1 MRNNFHVEVFD
12 KFRVFVSEAS
22 LQDIETGF
30 VYFNVDL
37 EVEYVSFANDFG
49 PMNLGSV
56 FAFCEILETKRGEHP
71 AEVLVL
77 QCRPDS
83 ISLTNIVFLV
93 GSFMIMKRGDQIDA
107 VMNALEPILS
117 KAAPY
122 RDVSLGPQNFSLY
135 VEDCWRGL
143 YKAKSLTWV
152 DFSPGSFDPEDYASL
167 DNPLNADL
175 HEIVPG
181 KLIAM
186 KGPKDLAGGGLWA
199 DVMVNGKFN
208 HRDFSPQYY
217 THILKQF
224 DVQAVVRL
232 NEPHY
237 ARDSFLAA
245 GIAVADL
252 FFDDCT
258 APPVHVVAKFLA
270 IAEALPGAL
279 AVHCKAGL
287 GRTGTLIALYM
298 MKHHG
303 FSAREAMGWL
313 RIVRP
318 GSVIG
323 EQQDFLCAREA
334 LMRRDSAPLLPGLL
348 LSGEVGLGS
357 AAVQQVIDEIVQTF
371 DARYATAIVS
381 QQALT
386 SGEVRGLDRRESTR
400 SAHFLDSVAEV
411 QAEHVWAAVERRAA
425 LRSASARALTSA
437 L

>member
-1 MRNNFHVEVFD
+1 MAGNHFQAFH
-12 KFRVFVSEAS
+12 KFCILVTDLSSIDSTKDV
-22 LQDIETGF
+22 I
-30 VYFNVDL
+30 YFNVDQ
-37 EVEYVSFANDFG
+37 EIEYVSFAQDFG
-49 PMNLGSV
+49 PMNLASV
-56 FAFCEILETKRGEHP
+56 YTFCDIVEAKRRKHP
-71 AEVLVL
+71 AESLTL
-77 QCRPDS
+77 QCKTDS
-83 ISLTNIVFLV
+83 HSITNTVFLV
-93 GSFMIMKRGDQIDA
+93 GSYMIMKRDDEMQVVIE
-107 VMNALEPILS
+107 ALQPILS
-117 KAAPY
+117 NAVPY
-122 RDVSLGPQNFSLY
+122 RDISPGPQNFSLY
-135 VEDCWRGL
+135 VQDCWRGL

-152 DFSPGSFDPEDYASL
+152 DFFPGGFNLDDYM
-167 DNPLNADL
+167 DMDCPLNADL

-186 KGPKDLAGGGLWA
+186 RGPKDLAGGGLWA

-208 HRDFSPQYY
+208 HRDFSPQHY

-334 LMRRDSAPLLPGLL
+334 LMRRDSAPLLPGKAMRTGPD
-348 LSGEVGLGS
+348 SGVE
-357 AAVQQVIDEIVQTF
+357 AVQRMIDEIVQTF
-371 DARYATAIVS
+371 DERYASAAS
-381 QQALT
+381 
-386 SGEVRGLDRRESTR
+386 SGLVLAARSSRGILRES
-400 SAHFLDSVAEV
+400 F
-411 QAEHVWAAVERRAA
+411 AARIEPS
-425 LRSASARALTSA
+425 LN
-437 L
+437 

>member
-1 MRNNFHVEVFD
+1 
-12 KFRVFVSEAS
+12 
-22 LQDIETGF
+22 
-30 VYFNVDL
+30 
-37 EVEYVSFANDFG
+37 
-49 PMNLGSV
+49 MNLASV
-56 FAFCEILETKRGEHP
+56 YTFCDIVEAKRRKHP
-71 AEVLVL
+71 AESLTL
-77 QCRPDS
+77 QCKTDS
-83 ISLTNIVFLV
+83 HSITNTVFLV
-93 GSFMIMKRGDQIDA
+93 GSYMIMKRDDEMQVVIA
-107 VMNALEPILS
+107 ALQPILS
-117 KAAPY
+117 KAVPY
-122 RDVSLGPQNFSLY
+122 RDISPGPQNFSLY
-135 VEDCWRGL
+135 VEDCWKGL
-143 YKAKSLTWV
+143 YKAKSLAWV
-152 DFSPGSFDPEDYASL
+152 DFSPGGFNLDDYM
-167 DNPLNADL
+167 DMDCPLNADL

-186 KGPKDLAGGGLWA
+186 RGPKDLAGGGLWA

-208 HRDFSPQYY
+208 RRDFSPQYY

-334 LMRRDSAPLLPGLL
+334 LMRRDSAPLLPGKAMCTGPD
-348 LSGEVGLGS
+348 SGVE
-357 AAVQQVIDEIVQTF
+357 AVQRMIDEIVQTF
-371 DARYATAIVS
+371 DERYASAVSSWIVLAARS
-381 QQALT
+381 
-386 SGEVRGLDRRESTR
+386 SRGILRES
-400 SAHFLDSVAEV
+400 SA
-411 QAEHVWAAVERRAA
+411 
-425 LRSASARALTSA
+425 ARIEPSLN
-437 L
+437 

>member
-1 MRNNFHVEVFD
+1 MAGNHFQVFH
-12 KFRVFVSEAS
+12 KFCILVTELSSIDSTNDV
-22 LQDIETGF
+22 I
-30 VYFNVDL
+30 YFNVDQ
-37 EVEYVSFANDFG
+37 EIEYVSFAQDFG
-49 PMNLGSV
+49 PMNLASV
-56 FAFCEILETKRGEHP
+56 YTFCDIVEAKRRKHP
-71 AEVLVL
+71 AESLTL
-77 QCRPDS
+77 QCKTDS
-83 ISLTNIVFLV
+83 HSITNTVFLV
-93 GSFMIMKRGDQIDA
+93 GSYMIMKRDDEMQVVIE
-107 VMNALEPILS
+107 ALQPILS
-117 KAAPY
+117 NAVPY
-122 RDVSLGPQNFSLY
+122 RDISPGPQNFSLY
-135 VEDCWRGL
+135 VEDCWKGL

-152 DFSPGSFDPEDYASL
+152 DFSPGGFNLDDYM
-167 DNPLNADL
+167 DMDCPLNADL

-186 KGPKDLAGGGLWA
+186 RGPKDLAGGGLWA

-208 HRDFSPQYY
+208 RRDFSPQYY

-237 ARDSFLAA
+237 ARESFLAA

-334 LMRRDSAPLLPGLL
+334 LMRRDSAPLLPGKAMRTGPD
-348 LSGEVGLGS
+348 SGVE
-357 AAVQQVIDEIVQTF
+357 AVQRMIDEIVQTF
-371 DARYATAIVS
+371 DERYASAVSSWIVLAARS
-381 QQALT
+381 
-386 SGEVRGLDRRESTR
+386 SRGILRES
-400 SAHFLDSVAEV
+400 SA
-411 QAEHVWAAVERRAA
+411 
-425 LRSASARALTSA
+425 ARIEPSLN
-437 L
+437 

>member
-208 HRDFSPQYY
+208 HRDFSPQHY

-237 ARDSFLAA
+237 ARESFLAA

-252 FFDDCT
+252 SFDDCT

-334 LMRRDSAPLLPGLL
+334 LMRRDSAPLLPGKAMRTGPD
-348 LSGEVGLGS
+348 SGVE
-357 AAVQQVIDEIVQTF
+357 AVQRMIDEIVQTF
-371 DARYATAIVS
+371 DERYASAVSSWIVLAARS
-381 QQALT
+381 
-386 SGEVRGLDRRESTR
+386 SRGILRES
-400 SAHFLDSVAEV
+400 SA
-411 QAEHVWAAVERRAA
+411 
-425 LRSASARALTSA
+425 ARIEPSLN
-437 L
+437 